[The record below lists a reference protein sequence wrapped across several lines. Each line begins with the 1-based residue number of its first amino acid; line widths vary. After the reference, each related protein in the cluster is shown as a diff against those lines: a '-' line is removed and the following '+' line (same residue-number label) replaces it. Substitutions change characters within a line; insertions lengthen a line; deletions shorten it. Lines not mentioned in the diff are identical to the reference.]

1 MSELSEAISEMRN
14 MRESYDQLAA
24 TADLYQQGR
33 TELAQAI
40 SLKGVQTASTDSL
53 QTMAEKVG
61 QIAQTPIVYND
72 GEIYAK
78 QICGE
83 GSQWDLYTKTADI
96 WNTYRNEYGA
106 IMMALYFKGYASIDL
121 DTAAADSYI
130 TSDGC
135 YYHYLNGNW
144 VKEKNGTIEVVTLDN
159 TTIHHYW
166 DDDDDGYM
174 DRFVAYMFYSAGRD
188 YTVPSTNLCPRAI
201 FYAGVLGTINC
212 TVAGRIREIVKIGE
226 ESYFQGVNFTNTQQ
240 WGQVLNIRGSKK
252 HTIGNVIYNSNTVAL
267 YYDEVEEISS
277 PLIGGSDSSTAELYS
292 IYLASKGKIL
302 QGGKINT
309 NKVAKNIATLYCCVK
324 SVTHGSENYSGAI
337 FTCAKDNAI
346 MNFPYI
352 TEFVRDSVVSIQG
365 EILYTGIGGRV
376 IAPLLTRIQKGNGII
391 TASNN
396 GSPTDCKVKE
406 IYTPSFISG
415 GILATSYNTYSS
427 LIDLWVGEYVGNLNL
442 SSWTATG
449 LTSAED
455 IATLNANIRNHIA
468 ARLADGNSTQTI
480 TFGANLFNNLEQATI
495 DAFDEKHWLIA
506 SA

>member
-1 MSELSEAISEMRN
+1 MNHPNELDQQLDNLRTLQESESVLSD
-14 MRESYDQLAA
+14 YVQA
-24 TADLYQQGR
+24 TLPDAQAGKNA
-33 TELAQAI
+33 LAQAI
-40 SLKGVQTASTDSL
+40 SLKGVQTENTDSL
-53 QTMAEKVG
+53 QTMAEHVG

-83 GSQWDLYTKTADI
+83 GSQWDLYTKTADL
-96 WNTYRNEYGA
+96 WNEYRNEYGA

-121 DTAAADSYI
+121 DTAVADSYI

-212 TVAGRIREIVKIGE
+212 TVAGRIREIVKIGD

-240 WGQVLNIRGSKK
+240 WGQVVNIRGAKK
-252 HTIGNVIYNSNTVAL
+252 HTSGSVIYNDTRVAL
-267 YYDEVEEISS
+267 YYDEVEEITE
-277 PLIGGSDSSTAELYS
+277 PIINGSANGVSALNAVYLPKASIIKTSADSKSFIVDE
-292 IYLASKGKIL
+292 
-302 QGGKINT
+302 
-309 NKVAKNIATLYCCVK
+309 VAKNISYLYF
-324 SVTHGSENYSGAI
+324 GAEELTVDYKLYRIRSKTTII
-337 FTCAKDNAI
+337 FNAK
-346 MNFPYI
+346 
-352 TEFVRDSVVSIQG
+352 
-365 EILYTGIGGRV
+365 
-376 IAPLLTRIQKGNGII
+376 KII
-391 TASNN
+391 TTNLGALIETPWDSGHMSDILAPNLTEITGTMYICSNLN
-396 GSPTDCKVKE
+396 SGYSEIGK
-406 IYTPSFISG
+406 IYTPLIKKGYILG
-415 GILATSYNTYSS
+415 GTNARQLK
-427 LIDLWVGEYVGNLNL
+427 DVWVGEYEQNLNL
-442 SSWTATG
+442 SAWTAQAY
-449 LTSAED
+449 TSAED
-455 IATLNANIRNHIA
+455 IAILNANIRDHIA
-468 ARLADGNSTQTI
+468 ARIADGGSTQTI

-495 DAFDEKHWLIA
+495 DAFDAKHWIVA